1 MEDDIINNNCWSK
14 VKQGCASEYRKCKN
28 LCDEFGI
35 LVFVL
40 LCICGV
46 IVFVAGVESKNPAA
60 ITIGSLLLLPV
71 LIKTVKGLVDHVRT
85 NDCHCCCRRRQYQ
98 ELDREISEFV

>member
-46 IVFVAGVESKNPAA
+46 IVFVAGVESEPVKIHELRPGNHD
-60 ITIGSLLLLPV
+60 IT
-71 LIKTVKGLVDHVRT
+71 R
-85 NDCHCCCRRRQYQ
+85 
-98 ELDREISEFV
+98 